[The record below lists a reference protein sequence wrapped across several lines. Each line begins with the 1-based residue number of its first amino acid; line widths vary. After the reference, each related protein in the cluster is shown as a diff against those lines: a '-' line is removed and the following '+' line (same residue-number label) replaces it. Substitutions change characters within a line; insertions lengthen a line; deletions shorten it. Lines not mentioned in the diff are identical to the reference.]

1 MKVIKAAS
9 PPSMSLIPLTSAP
22 AFSKIVKTEYRYKK
36 LVGGNA
42 SGMSHFAMAVDI
54 GGTFTDVV
62 LRDSTGRTFVDKTL
76 TTPKSL
82 DVGFFEAVDAVLKT
96 AGIAPA
102 AVTDVVVHATT
113 VVTNA
118 VIERKG
124 PLTALLVTEGFRD
137 ILTIRDEHRYEMFDP
152 QIEFPEPLISREMTF
167 GVAERVIATGEA
179 IKPIDPAQIE
189 AIVDDLKR
197 KGAVSVAVSLLNSYL
212 NPGNERAIR
221 DIIRTRAPDMYVSI
235 SSDVAPQIREYPR
248 TSTAAMN
255 AYTAPI
261 TGPYLDALSRGL
273 KQRGF
278 VHDPLIM
285 LSNGG
290 VIGID
295 VAKRFPV
302 RMVESGPAAGAL
314 AAAYYAEVLG
324 LDRMLSFDMG
334 GTTAKA
340 CILEDRTPLV
350 VGSFEV
356 DRIYRFKS
364 GSGLPIL
371 IPSVDMIEIGAGG
384 GSIASV
390 SDLGL
395 LKVGPQSAG
404 SMPGPVCYGRGG
416 KQPTVTDADLA
427 LGYLSVDNF
436 LGGDMKLD
444 LAGAEKQLAE
454 LAKAL
459 GTSMLEAAAGIYR
472 VVGESM
478 AAAARAHAVDRGI
491 DYRGL
496 PLFAFGGAGP
506 VHACYVAE
514 LLESPVVI
522 FPPLASVLSAFGTL
536 VTPPR
541 LDLGR
546 GALSRLSVLDWA
558 QVTSMLTELE
568 TDSCSGLASAGCKP
582 DEITL
587 RFGADMRYFGQQNEV
602 ATWFDAD
609 PRGKQDLA
617 WVRETFEKDYEK
629 LYHLRLPEVDAE
641 VVSWR
646 LIAAGPSASR
656 DSVPELSATAGKPK
670 TARRARFNGGDV
682 DTPVYQR
689 RELARDQS
697 TSGPAII
704 EERETT
710 IIILPGWRASV
721 HATGCIMATKA

>member
-1 MKVIKAAS
+1 M
-9 PPSMSLIPLTSAP
+9 
-22 AFSKIVKTEYRYKK
+22 
-36 LVGGNA
+36 
-42 SGMSHFAMAVDI
+42 
-54 GGTFTDVV
+54 
-62 LRDSTGRTFVDKTL
+62 
-76 TTPKSL
+76 
-82 DVGFFEAVDAVLKT
+82 
-96 AGIAPA
+96 
-102 AVTDVVVHATT
+102 
-113 VVTNA
+113 
-118 VIERKG
+118 
-124 PLTALLVTEGFRD
+124 
-137 ILTIRDEHRYEMFDP
+137 
-152 QIEFPEPLISREMTF
+152 
-167 GVAERVIATGEA
+167 
-179 IKPIDPAQIE
+179 
-189 AIVDDLKR
+189 
-197 KGAVSVAVSLLNSYL
+197 
-212 NPGNERAIR
+212 
-221 DIIRTRAPDMYVSI
+221 SI

-255 AYTAPI
+255 AYTMPI
-261 TGPYLDALSRGL
+261 TGPYLDALRRGL

-314 AAAYYAEVLG
+314 AASYFAEVLG
-324 LDRMLSFDMG
+324 LDRLLSFDMG

-340 CILEDRTPLV
+340 CIIEDRSPLV
-350 VGSFEV
+350 VGNFEV

-416 KQPTVTDADLA
+416 KKPTVTDADLV
-427 LGYLSVDNF
+427 LGYLSADNF

-444 LAGAEKQLAE
+444 LAGAQRQLAE

-459 GTSMLEAAAGIYR
+459 GTSMAEAASGIYR

-478 AAAARAHAVDRGI
+478 TAAARAHAIDRGI

-514 LLESPVVI
+514 LLDSPVVI
-522 FPPLASVLSAFGTL
+522 YPPLASVLSAFGTL

-546 GALSRLSVLDWA
+546 GALSRLSALDWGAGRRAALRARHRCA
-558 QVTSMLTELE
+558 QRPRQRRLQARPTSR
-568 TDSCSGLASAGCKP
+568 CASAPTC
-582 DEITL
+582 
-587 RFGADMRYFGQQNEV
+587 
-602 ATWFDAD
+602 AT
-609 PRGKQDLA
+609 
-617 WVRETFEKDYEK
+617 
-629 LYHLRLPEVDAE
+629 
-641 VVSWR
+641 
-646 LIAAGPSASR
+646 SASR
-656 DSVPELSATAGKPK
+656 
-670 TARRARFNGGDV
+670 
-682 DTPVYQR
+682 
-689 RELARDQS
+689 
-697 TSGPAII
+697 
-704 EERETT
+704 
-710 IIILPGWRASV
+710 
-721 HATGCIMATKA
+721 TK

>member
-1 MKVIKAAS
+1 
-9 PPSMSLIPLTSAP
+9 
-22 AFSKIVKTEYRYKK
+22 
-36 LVGGNA
+36 
-42 SGMSHFAMAVDI
+42 MSHYALAVDI

-62 LRDSTGRTFVDKTL
+62 LRDSAGRTWVDKTL

-82 DVGFFEAVDAVLKT
+82 ETGFFTAIDAVLGQ
-96 AGIAPA
+96 AGIEPS
-102 AVTDVVVHATT
+102 AVTDVLVHATT

-118 VIERKG
+118 VIERRG

-152 QIEFPEPLISREMTF
+152 QIEFPEPLIAREMTF
-167 GVAERVIATGEA
+167 GVAERTLATGEV
-179 IKPIDPAQIE
+179 IKT
-189 AIVDDLKR
+189 VDTGQVETLVDALK
-197 KGAVSVAVSLLNSYL
+197 KNGVVSVAVSLLNAYL
-212 NPGNERAIR
+212 NPANERAVRDVIR
-221 DIIRTRAPDMYVSI
+221 KHAPDLYVSI

-248 TSTAAMN
+248 TSTVAMN

-261 TGPYLDALSRGL
+261 TGPYLDALRDGL
-273 KQRGF
+273 KSRGF

-324 LDRMLSFDMG
+324 LDRVLSFDMG

-340 CILEDRTPLV
+340 CIIEDRKPLV
-350 VGSFEV
+350 VGDFEV
-356 DRIYRFKS
+356 DRIYRFKA

-404 SMPGPVCYGRGG
+404 STPGPVCYGRGG
-416 KQPTVTDADLA
+416 TQPCVTDADLV
-427 LGYLSVDNF
+427 LGYLSAENF

-444 LAGAEKQLAE
+444 LAGAQKQLGA
-454 LAKAL
+454 LAGKL
-459 GTSMLEAAAGIYR
+459 GTSMSEAASGIYR

-478 AAAARAHAVDRGI
+478 TAAARAHAIDRGI

-514 LLESPVVI
+514 LLDSPVVI

-546 GALSRLSVLDWA
+546 GALARLSSLDWGH
-558 QVTSMLTELE
+558 VKSVLTELE
-568 TDSCSGLASAGCKP
+568 SDARAGLASAGCKP
-582 DEITL
+582 SDITL
-587 RFGADMRYFGQQNEV
+587 RFGADIRYFGQQNEV
-602 ATWFDAD
+602 TTWCDVD
-609 PRGKQDLA
+609 PRQKQDVPWL
-617 WVRETFEKDYEK
+617 RKLFEDEYDK
-629 LYHLRLPEVDAE
+629 LYHLRLPDVDVE

-646 LIAAGPSASR
+646 LIATGAAAARDSAAVLAANSVTTKASR
-656 DSVPELSATAGKPK
+656 KAHFDGVE
-670 TARRARFNGGDV
+670 V

-689 RELARDQS
+689 RALARGQAIK
-697 TSGPAII
+697 GPAII

-710 IIILPGWRASV
+710 IIILPGWTAKV
-721 HATGCIMATKA
+721 HATGSIMASKE

>member
-1 MKVIKAAS
+1 
-9 PPSMSLIPLTSAP
+9 
-22 AFSKIVKTEYRYKK
+22 
-36 LVGGNA
+36 
-42 SGMSHFAMAVDI
+42 MAVDI

-62 LRDSTGRTFVDKTL
+62 LRDEGGRTWVDKTL
-76 TTPKSL
+76 TTPQRL
-82 DVGFFEAVDAVLKT
+82 DVGFFTAVDAVLKKADVT
-96 AGIAPA
+96 PA
-102 AVTDVVVHATT
+102 AVTDVLVHATT

-137 ILTIRDEHRYEMFDP
+137 ILSIRDEHRYEMFDP
-152 QIEFPEPLISREMTF
+152 QIEFPEPLIPRELTF
-167 GVAERVIATGEA
+167 GVTERVLATGEVL
-179 IKPIDPAQIE
+179 KSIDAAQIE
-189 AIVDDLKR
+189 AVVDDLKR
-197 KGAVSVAVSLLNSYL
+197 KGVVSVAVSLLNAYL
-212 NPGNERAIR
+212 NPANERAVR
-221 DIIRTRAPDMYVSI
+221 DIIQRRAPELYVSI

-248 TSTAAMN
+248 TSTVAMN

-261 TGPYLDALSRGL
+261 TGPYLDALRDGL

-278 VHDPLIM
+278 ANDPLIM

-324 LDRMLSFDMG
+324 LDRLLSFDMG

-340 CILEDRTPLV
+340 CIIEDRTPLV
-350 VGSFEV
+350 VGNFEV

-384 GSIASV
+384 GSIATV

-404 SMPGPVCYGRGG
+404 SSPGPVCYARGG
-416 KQPTVTDADLA
+416 TQPCVTDADLV
-427 LGYLSVDNF
+427 LGYLSADSF
-436 LGGDMKLD
+436 LGGEMKLD
-444 LAGAEKQLAE
+444 LAGATKQLDE
-454 LAKAL
+454 LAKRL
-459 GTSMLEAAAGIYR
+459 GTSVAEAASGIYR

-478 AAAARAHAVDRGI
+478 TAAARAHAIDRGI

-514 LLESPVVI
+514 LLDSPVVI
-522 FPPLASVLSAFGTL
+522 YPPLASVLSAFGTL

-546 GALSRLSVLDWA
+546 GALSRLSRLDWGHVKA
-558 QVTSMLTELE
+558 ILDELE
-568 TDSCSGLASAGCKP
+568 NDGRTGLASAGCRP
-582 DEITL
+582 QDVTL

-602 ATWFDAD
+602 TTWCDAD
-609 PRGKQDLA
+609 PREKRDPA
-617 WVRETFEKDYEK
+617 WLRALFENKYEK
-629 LYHLRLPEVDAE
+629 LYSLRLHDVDVE

-646 LIAAGPSASR
+646 LIASGPSTSR
-656 DSVPELSATAGKPK
+656 DSAPTLGTTPAKPK
-670 TARRARFNGGDV
+670 ATRRAHFNGADV
-682 DTPVYQR
+682 DTPVYER
-689 RELARDQS
+689 RALAKGQS
-697 TSGPAII
+697 IAGPAII

-710 IIILPGWRASV
+710 IIILPSWHAKV
-721 HATGCIMATKA
+721 DATGCIMASKG

>member
-1 MKVIKAAS
+1 
-9 PPSMSLIPLTSAP
+9 
-22 AFSKIVKTEYRYKK
+22 
-36 LVGGNA
+36 
-42 SGMSHFAMAVDI
+42 MSHYALAVDI

-62 LRDSTGRTFVDKTL
+62 LRDGSGRTWVDKTL
-76 TTPKSL
+76 TTPKNL
-82 DVGFFEAVDAVLKT
+82 DIGFFTAIDAVLNT
-96 AGIAPA
+96 ADIKPA
-102 AVTDVVVHATT
+102 SVTDVLVHATT

-137 ILTIRDEHRYEMFDP
+137 ILSIRDEHRYEMFDP
-152 QIEFPEPLISREMTF
+152 QIEFPEPLISRELTF
-167 GVAERVIATGEA
+167 GVAERTLATGEV
-179 IKPIDPAQIE
+179 IKPVDTAQVE
-189 AIVDDLKR
+189 TVVDDLMK
-197 KGAVSVAVSLLNSYL
+197 KGAVSIAVSLLNSYL
-212 NPGNERAIR
+212 NPANERAVR
-221 DIIRTRAPDMYVSI
+221 DIIRTRAPEVYVSI

-248 TSTAAMN
+248 TSTVAMN

-261 TGPYLDALSRGL
+261 TGPYLDSLRDGL

-314 AAAYYAEVLG
+314 AAAYFAEVLG
-324 LDRMLSFDMG
+324 LDRLLSFDMG

-340 CILEDRTPLV
+340 CIIEDRTPLV
-350 VGSFEV
+350 VGNFEV

-404 SMPGPVCYGRGG
+404 STPGPVCYGRGG
-416 KQPTVTDADLA
+416 TQPCVTDADLV
-427 LGYLSVDNF
+427 LGYLSADNF

-444 LAGAEKQLAE
+444 LAGARKQLAE
-454 LAKAL
+454 LGTKL
-459 GTSMLEAAAGIYR
+459 GTSMADAASGIYR

-478 AAAARAHAVDRGI
+478 TAAARAHAIDRGI

-514 LLESPVVI
+514 LLDSPVVI

-546 GALSRLSVLDWA
+546 GALSRLSALDWG
-558 QVTSMLTELE
+558 QVDALLSELVQ
-568 TDSCSGLASAGCKP
+568 DARAGLASAGCKP
-582 DEITL
+582 AEIGL

-602 ATWFDAD
+602 TTYFDAD
-609 PRGKQDLA
+609 PRDRRDLA
-617 WVRETFEKDYEK
+617 WVRELFERDYDK
-629 LYHLRLPEVDAE
+629 LYHLRLPDVDVE

-646 LIAAGPSASR
+646 LIATGPSAAR
-656 DSVPELSATAGKPK
+656 DTSSVLAAAPASPGST
-670 TARRARFNGGDV
+670 RRARFAGTDV

-689 RELARDQS
+689 RQLAQNQ
-697 TSGPAII
+697 TIKGPAIV

-710 IIILPGWRASV
+710 IIILPGWNATV
-721 HATGCIMATKA
+721 HATGCIMAKKA

>member
-1 MKVIKAAS
+1 
-9 PPSMSLIPLTSAP
+9 MS
-22 AFSKIVKTEYRYKK
+22 RYA
-36 LVGGNA
+36 L
-42 SGMSHFAMAVDI
+42 AVDI

-62 LRDSTGRTFVDKTL
+62 LRGASGQTFVDKTL
-76 TTPKSL
+76 TTPESL
-82 DVGFFEAVDAVLKT
+82 DIGFFRAVDAVLKK
-96 AGIAPA
+96 ADIAPSS
-102 AVTDVVVHATT
+102 VTDVVVHATT

-124 PLTALLVTEGFRD
+124 PRTALLVTEGFRD

-152 QIEFPEPLISREMTF
+152 QIEFPEPLVPRELTF
-167 GVAERVIATGEA
+167 GVAERVLATGEILTPLDTA
-179 IKPIDPAQIE
+179 KAE
-189 AIVDDLKR
+189 AIVNTLKD
-197 KGAVSVAVSLLNSYL
+197 KGVVSIAVSFLNAYI
-212 NPGNERAIR
+212 NPVNERAMR
-221 DIIRTRAPDMYVSI
+221 DVIAKHAPGMYVSI

-248 TSTAAMN
+248 TSTVAMN

-261 TGPYLDALSRGL
+261 TGPYLEALRSGL
-273 KQRGF
+273 KKRGF
-278 VHDPLIM
+278 ANDPLIM

-295 VAKRFPV
+295 VAAKFPV

-314 AAAYYAEVLG
+314 AAAYYADVLG
-324 LDRMLSFDMG
+324 LDRLLSFDMG

-340 CILEDRTPLV
+340 CIIEDREPLV
-350 VGSFEV
+350 VGNFEV

-404 SMPGPVCYGRGG
+404 SVPGPVAYGRGG
-416 KQPTVTDADLA
+416 KNPTVTDADLV
-427 LGYLSVDNF
+427 LGYLSADNF

-444 LAGAEKQLAE
+444 RAAAEQQLSE

-459 GTSMLEAAAGIYR
+459 GTTTGEVAAGIYR

-478 AAAARAHAVDRGI
+478 TAAARAHAVDRGI

-522 FPPLASVLSAFGTL
+522 YPPLASVLSAFGTL

-541 LDLGR
+541 LDLSR
-546 GALSRLSVLDWA
+546 GALTRLSAIDWSHA
-558 QVTSMLTELE
+558 DDILSQLV
-568 TDSCSGLASAGCKP
+568 DDARDGLASAGCKAS
-582 DEITL
+582 EITF

-602 ATWFDAD
+602 TAWFDHD
-609 PRGKQDLA
+609 PRQRHDLA
-617 WVRETFEKDYEK
+617 WIREVFESAYER
-629 LYHLRLPEVDAE
+629 LYSLRLSDVDVE
-641 VVSWR
+641 IVSWR
-646 LIAAGPSASR
+646 LVATGPVAAR
-656 DSVPELSATAGKPK
+656 DSTPDLSSSLGEPRSK
-670 TARRARFNGGDV
+670 RIARFNGKDV
-682 DTPVYQR
+682 EAPVYAR
-689 RELARDQS
+689 RDLACDQAV
-697 TSGPAII
+697 SGPAII

-710 IIILPGWRASV
+710 IIILPGWRAKV
-721 HATGCIMATKA
+721 DRTGCIMASKE

>member
-1 MKVIKAAS
+1 
-9 PPSMSLIPLTSAP
+9 MS
-22 AFSKIVKTEYRYKK
+22 RYA
-36 LVGGNA
+36 L
-42 SGMSHFAMAVDI
+42 AVDI

-62 LRDSTGRTFVDKTL
+62 LRSATGQTVVDKTL
-76 TTPKSL
+76 TTPESL
-82 DVGFFEAVDAVLKT
+82 DIGFFRATDSVLKK
-96 AGIAPA
+96 AGVPPS
-102 AVTDVVVHATT
+102 AVTDVIVHATT

-124 PLTALLVTEGFRD
+124 PTTALLVTEGFHD

-152 QIEFPEPLISREMTF
+152 QIEFPEPLVPRELTF
-167 GVAERVIATGEA
+167 GVPERTLATGEVLTALDTGKA
-179 IKPIDPAQIE
+179 IAVIAE
-189 AIVDDLKR
+189 LER
-197 KGAVSVAVSLLNSYL
+197 KGVVSVAVSFLNAYI
-212 NPGNERAIR
+212 NPANEIAMR
-221 DIIRTRAPDMYVSI
+221 DLIVKHAPGMYVSI

-248 TSTAAMN
+248 TSTVAMN

-261 TGPYLDALSRGL
+261 TGPYLEALRAGL

-278 VHDPLIM
+278 ANDPLIM

-295 VAKRFPV
+295 IASRFPV

-314 AAAYYAEVLG
+314 AAAYFADVLG
-324 LDRMLSFDMG
+324 LDRLLSFDMG

-340 CILEDRTPLV
+340 CIIEDRQPLV
-350 VGSFEV
+350 VGDFEV

-404 SMPGPVCYGRGG
+404 STPGPAAYGRGG
-416 KQPTVTDADLA
+416 ENPTVTDADLV
-427 LGYLSVDNF
+427 LGYLSADNF

-444 LAGAEKQLAE
+444 RAGAERQLGK
-454 LAKAL
+454 LAAAL
-459 GTSMLEAAAGIYR
+459 GTTTLEAAAGIYR

-478 AAAARAHAVDRGI
+478 TAAARAHAVDRGI

-506 VHACYVAE
+506 VHACYVAD

-522 FPPLASVLSAFGTL
+522 YPPLASVLSAFGTL

-541 LDLGR
+541 LDLSR
-546 GALSRLSVLDWA
+546 GALARLSVLDWKLA
-558 QVTSMLTELE
+558 DDIFTHLVDDGQK
-568 TDSCSGLASAGCKP
+568 GLAGAGCAAG
-582 DEITL
+582 DITY
-587 RFGADMRYFGQQNEV
+587 RFGADMRYFGQQNEIT
-602 ATWFDAD
+602 AWFESD
-609 PRGKQDLA
+609 PRRKHDAA
-617 WVRETFEKDYEK
+617 WLREVFEQGYER
-629 LYHLRLPEVDAE
+629 LYSLRLPDVDIE
-641 VVSWR
+641 IVSWR
-646 LIAAGPSASR
+646 IVATGPATSR
-656 DSVPELSATAGKPK
+656 DSVPMLQTAPAKPRG
-670 TARRARFNGGDV
+670 RRKARFNGSDV
-682 DTPVYQR
+682 DAPVYAR
-689 RELARDQS
+689 SDLAFGQVVA
-697 TSGPAII
+697 GPAII

-710 IIILPGWRASV
+710 IIILPDWQAKVDR
-721 HATGCIMATKA
+721 TGCIMASKDSASKESASKEH